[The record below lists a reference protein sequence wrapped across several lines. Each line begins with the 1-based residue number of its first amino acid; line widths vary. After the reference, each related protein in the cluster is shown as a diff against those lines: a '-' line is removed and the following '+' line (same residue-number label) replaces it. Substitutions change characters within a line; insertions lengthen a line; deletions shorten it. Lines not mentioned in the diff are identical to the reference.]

1 MALSRK
7 IFNHCVWVLVVLSV
21 LFLLLPEGVCVEK
34 VSLGFIET
42 STNDQRIYFRIM
54 FGFAWVAILV
64 LRTYKQKYSN
74 GDWVVPV
81 VIYGSVLIMLFRY
94 EYIVKGTEYVTVNRW
109 WHVGF
114 CCVGMFVGAA
124 ISLLVFGLYLLLKD
138 RRRLREIE
146 MLSVPYVARQ
156 LLLAAIPLSLISLGV
171 GVSLICF
178 YLYLYEASL
187 MLPIVL
193 MVTWC
198 ASDIMQEVLNLS
210 SNKKLQHKL
219 ESLRSISNMMD
230 YFVYPYYLSVKG
242 GRKNKTTN
250 WKLSKSIVANGFGNV
265 SQVETAKRLRK
276 QAEGLCV
283 DGSVTTYEEVRQF
296 RKDIYRVEWRFTNGN
311 FEEFYIRKEEVSK
324 YLEEYKKLCQSDN
337 DFATRNKHPLA
348 IQVALAYV
356 IQNKILK
363 QRGTSLLEWRLA
375 LQDMT
380 DLEVL
385 ISLDP
390 GINQPLFQGWTLL
403 LYATVVG
410 FVEGVRLLLKYGAD
424 IEKCNMLSRSPLYYA
439 VLYGNIETVVILLN
453 AGAKV
458 DVKDGQDVTPL
469 MVAAQYKRKEIVS
482 ILLQHGAD
490 MYAKNLSGETALDV
504 AIKSRAGEIATILR
518 KWENSHIGKQLG
530 GVP

>member
-1 MALSRK
+1 
-7 IFNHCVWVLVVLSV
+7 
-21 LFLLLPEGVCVEK
+21 LLTC
-34 VSLGFIET
+34 
-42 STNDQRIYFRIM
+42 
-54 FGFAWVAILV
+54 
-64 LRTYKQKYSN
+64 
-74 GDWVVPV
+74 
-81 VIYGSVLIMLFRY
+81 
-94 EYIVKGTEYVTVNRW
+94 
-109 WHVGF
+109 
-114 CCVGMFVGAA
+114 
-124 ISLLVFGLYLLLKD
+124 
-138 RRRLREIE
+138 
-146 MLSVPYVARQ
+146 
-156 LLLAAIPLSLISLGV
+156 
-171 GVSLICF
+171 
-178 YLYLYEASL
+178 LYLYICDTSL
-187 MLPIVL
+187 ILPIVL

-242 GRKNKTTN
+242 GRMNKTTN

-311 FEEFYIRKEEVSK
+311 FEEFYIRKEDVSK

-504 AIKSRAGEIATILR
+504 AIKSRAGEIAIILR

-530 GVP
+530 GVS

>member
-7 IFNHCVWVLVVLSV
+7 LFNHCVWVLVVLSI
-21 LFLLLPEGVCVEK
+21 LFLVLPEGVHIEK

-42 STNDQRIYFRIM
+42 CTNDQSIYFRIM
-54 FGFAWVAILV
+54 FVFAWVAILV
-64 LRTYKQKYSN
+64 LKTYKQKYSKS
-74 GDWVVPV
+74 DWVVPV
-81 VIYGSVLIMLFRY
+81 VIYGSVFIMLFRY
-94 EYIVKGTEYVTVNRW
+94 QYIVRGTEYVTVNRW

-114 CCVGMFVGAA
+114 CCVGIFVGVA
-124 ISLLVFGLYLLLKD
+124 ISLWAFGLYLLLKD

-146 MLSVPYVARQ
+146 MLSIPYVARQ
-156 LLLAAIPLSLISLGV
+156 LLLAAIPLSLISLG
-171 GVSLICF
+171 GC
-178 YLYLYEASL
+178 LYLYICDTSL
-187 MLPIVL
+187 ILPIVL

-385 ISLDP
+385 ISLNP